1 MRKIREVLRLRLEA
15 ELSIRQIS
23 ASTKTSVG
31 AIQKVLARADA
42 LEIVCPLPEDLDD
55 GRLAAMFYPGSD
67 PTTLSHHQVSDW
79 TTIYQELKRKNVT
92 KLLLWEEYTTR
103 YPDRCY
109 SYSQYCD
116 RYWHWH
122 WHWHWHSHSHWLKQQ
137 NAPCARLTRPVRNAS
152 WITVAPPY
160 PLFSHTRAESV
171 RLRCLS

>member
-1 MRKIREVLRLRLEA
+1 MSAKRMPMRKIREVLRLRLEA
-15 ELSIRQIS
+15 GLSIRQIS
-23 ASTKTSVG
+23 AGTKTSVG
-31 AIQKVLARADA
+31 SIQKLLSRANA
-42 LEIVCPLPEDLDD
+42 LEITWPLPEDLDD

-109 SYSQYCD
+109 SYSQYYD
-116 RYWHWH
+116 LYRHG
-122 WHWHWHSHSHWLKQQ
+122 LKQQ